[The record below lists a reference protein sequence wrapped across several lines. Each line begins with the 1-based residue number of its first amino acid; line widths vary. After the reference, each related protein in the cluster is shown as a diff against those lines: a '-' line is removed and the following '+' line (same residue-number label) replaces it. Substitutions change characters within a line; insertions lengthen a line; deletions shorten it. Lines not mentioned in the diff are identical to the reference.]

1 MSTTRFPEDPGAN
14 SSPDPRPVDTRIVV
28 PTSTLVSLVITVLL
42 TMASLWVVT
51 SLTGVIL
58 LIVLSLL
65 MAVVLSDL
73 AGWLE
78 RRGVGHGIAALI
90 SIVAV
95 LLVVGFVLAITIPPL
110 VTELDEFFSN
120 LPRIGERLRTRLAG
134 NPGLYQ
140 ALASKIE
147 DLRRDPTGIMTGAF
161 HFGWGL
167 ATNVFAGIL
176 MLTLTLY
183 FLIDGARTRA
193 SVLRH
198 TPRKYRERV
207 AATMT
212 GAAQVIRA
220 YFIGRSIISAIYA
233 VFTFVLLMVLHV
245 PYAIVFAA
253 LGFFFSA
260 IPNIG
265 SLLATVVPSLVAL
278 ADRGITTAIVV
289 AAALLAYQQLE
300 NNYIQPRILSDRLN
314 VSPIATMIGVLAG
327 GKLLGVV
334 GVILAVPVVGML
346 PVIDRV
352 WLHHNNNI
360 VMDSDSTSKAK
371 QRDRA
376 A

>member
-14 SSPDPRPVDTRIVV
+14 PSPDPQRTETRIVI
-28 PTSTLVSLVITVLL
+28 PTSTLLTLVITVLL
-42 TMASLWVVT
+42 TMAALWAVT
-51 SLTGVIL
+51 SLTGVIV
-58 LIVLSLL
+58 LIVLALL

-73 AGWLE
+73 ASWLE

-95 LLVVGFVLAITIPPL
+95 LLVIGFVLAITIPPL
-110 VTELDEFFSN
+110 VRELDAFFSN
-120 LPRIGERLRTRLAG
+120 LPRISESLRTRLAG
-134 NPGLYQ
+134 NPGLYN
-140 ALASKIE
+140 ALEKKIQ

-167 ATNVFAGIL
+167 ATNIFAGVL

-183 FLIDGARTRA
+183 FLIDGERTRA

-198 TPRKYRERV
+198 TPRKYRQRV
-207 AATMT
+207 DATMV
-212 GAAQVIRA
+212 GSAQVIKA

-253 LGFFFSA
+253 LGFFLSA

-265 SLLATVVPSLVAL
+265 SLLATVLPSLVAL
-278 ADRGITTAIVV
+278 ADRGITIAIVV
-289 AAALLAYQQLE
+289 AASLLAYQQLE
-300 NNYIQPRILSDRLN
+300 NNYIQPRILSNKLN

-352 WLHHNNNI
+352 WLRHNNTTLAEP
-360 VMDSDSTSKAK
+360 VGEPV

>member
-14 SSPDPRPVDTRIVV
+14 SSPHPTRVDARVV
-28 PTSTLVSLVITVLL
+28 IPSATLISLVITVLL

-51 SLTGVIL
+51 SLSGVIV
-58 LIVLSLL
+58 LIVLALL

-73 AGWLE
+73 ATWLE
-78 RRGVGHGIAALI
+78 RRRVPHGIAALI
-90 SIVAV
+90 SVIAV
-95 LLVVGFVLAITIPPL
+95 LFVIGFVLAITIPPL
-110 VTELDEFFSN
+110 VRELDEFFSN
-120 LPRIGERLRTRLAG
+120 LPRLAERLRTRLAG
-134 NPGLYQ
+134 NPGLYD
-140 ALASKIE
+140 ALERKIQ
-147 DLRRDPTGIMTGAF
+147 DLRRDPTGLMTGAF

-193 SVLRH
+193 SVLRL
-198 TPRKYRERV
+198 TPRKYRERMD
-207 AATMT
+207 ATMR
-212 GAAQVIRA
+212 GAAQVIKA

-233 VFTFVLLMVLHV
+233 VFTFVLLLVLHV

-253 LGFFFSA
+253 LGFFLSA

-265 SLLATVVPSLVAL
+265 SLLATVLPSLVAL
-278 ADRGITTAIVV
+278 ADRGITIAIVV

-327 GKLLGVV
+327 GKLLGIV

-346 PVIDRV
+346 PVIDRI
-352 WLHHNNNI
+352 WLHHNTNA
-360 VMDSDSTSKAK
+360 VTEPDSASEPK